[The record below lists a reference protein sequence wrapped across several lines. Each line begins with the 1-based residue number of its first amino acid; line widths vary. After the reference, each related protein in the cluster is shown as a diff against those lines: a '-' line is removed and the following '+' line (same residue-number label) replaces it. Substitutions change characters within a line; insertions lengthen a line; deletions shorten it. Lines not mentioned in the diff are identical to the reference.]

1 MVSTKSSFDR
11 CLAGIFHFRF
21 WRYQQWYDIVI
32 DDRLPYLTRQDRL
45 WGARNVTELNEFWV
59 PLLEKAYA
67 KLNGNYTNLGG
78 GLPVNAL
85 TDFTGGIEQR
95 FELKT
100 DFSQTNLRADD
111 LFDFIRSCIDYGS
124 LLACS
129 INGNERQ
136 TETILSNGLVTGHT
150 YSITNYHLF
159 EMKDQK
165 KSSKILTQGILRFR
179 NPWGNNI
186 EWNGRWSDDDPIW
199 NSLDNH
205 TRQRLSIRQEND
217 GEFWMSF
224 EDFYKEFDVLEVCHL
239 SPDTY
244 DEFGLTAQHAKY
256 HWRMW
261 YALGSWRAGIN
272 SGGSCANTGCRHG
285 CYYWQNPQFVI
296 ELTLNRSLNSNRLCM
311 MIIALMQKPIAKQSN
326 EQYIQIRLF
335 RIKPNVQISETKI
348 YKPDE
353 VERIGTNR
361 YSLSFQ
367 SRDVF
372 FLLKLQQVLMVS
384 AKIFRK
390 RKSIFPSR
398 SESS

>member
-1 MVSTKSSFDR
+1 MNSQ
-11 CLAGIFHFRF
+11 G
-21 WRYQQWYDIVI
+21 
-32 DDRLPYLTRQDRL
+32 RL
-45 WGARNVTELNEFWV
+45 WGARNVIETNEFWV

-67 KLNGNYTNLGG
+67 KLNGNYASLGG

-100 DFSQTNLRADD
+100 DFSQTHLRADD

-129 INGNERQ
+129 INGNQRKA
-136 TETILSNGLVTGHT
+136 ETILANGLVIGHT
-150 YSITNYHLF
+150 YSITNYHLL
-159 EMKDQK
+159 E
-165 KSSKILTQGILRFR
+165 SKEISRGILRFR

-186 EWNGRWSDDDPIW
+186 EWNGQWSDADPLW
-199 NSLDNH
+199 NMFDEQ
-205 TRQRLSIRQEND
+205 TRQRLSIRREND

-244 DEFGLTAQHAKY
+244 DEFGLTIQDSKY

-272 SGGSCANTGCRHG
+272 SGGSCANVGCRHG
-285 CYYWQNPQFVI
+285 CYYWRNPQFVI
-296 ELTLNRSLNSNRLCM
+296 ELTLNRSMNSNRLCM
-311 MIIALMQKPIAKQSN
+311 MIIALMQKPITKQAN

-335 RIKPNVQISETKI
+335 RIKSHVQISEKKI
-348 YKPDE
+348 YQPDE
-353 VERIGTNR
+353 VERIGEKSTV
-361 YSLSFQ
+361 SLS
-367 SRDVF
+367 
-372 FLLKLQQVLMVS
+372 L
-384 AKIFRK
+384 I
-390 RKSIFPSR
+390 SR
-398 SESS
+398 SSFF

>member
-1 MVSTKSSFDR
+1 MSSFDR

-32 DDRLPYLTRQDRL
+32 DDRLPYLSKQDRL
-45 WGARNVTELNEFWV
+45 WGARNVTEINEFWV

-67 KLNGNYTNLGG
+67 KLNGSYTSLGG

-95 FELKT
+95 FELNS
-100 DFSQTNLRADD
+100 DLSHSNLRPDD

-159 EMKDQK
+159 EMNDDV
-165 KSSKILTQGILRFR
+165 QGILRFR

-186 EWNGRWSDDDPIW
+186 EWNGQWSDNDPMW
-199 NSLDNH
+199 NSLDVL

-224 EDFYKEFDVLEVCHL
+224 NDFYKQFDVLEVCHL

-244 DEFGLTAQHAKY
+244 DEFSLTAQHVKY

-261 YALGSWRAGIN
+261 YALGSWRTGLN
-272 SGGSCANTGCRHG
+272 SGGSCANIGCRHG
-285 CYYWQNPQFVI
+285 CYYWRNPQFVI

-311 MIIALMQKPIAKQSN
+311 MIIALMQKPVSKQSS

-335 RIKPNVQISETKI
+335 RIKPNIQINEKKI
-348 YKPDE
+348 YQPDE
-353 VERIGTNR
+353 VERIGTEQMFSLILMFFLFQLLQVPMVSENKILQR
-361 YSLSFQ
+361 TTVNSSLSYQ
-367 SRDVF
+367 
-372 FLLKLQQVLMVS
+372 K
-384 AKIFRK
+384 
-390 RKSIFPSR
+390 
-398 SESS
+398 